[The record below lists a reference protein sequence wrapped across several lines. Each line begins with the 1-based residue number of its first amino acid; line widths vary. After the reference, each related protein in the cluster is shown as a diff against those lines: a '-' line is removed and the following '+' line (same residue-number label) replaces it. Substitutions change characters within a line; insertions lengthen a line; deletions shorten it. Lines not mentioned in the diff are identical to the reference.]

1 MKKLFLVLAVAALS
15 FSTAIAQD
23 AAAAPAADQATVENV
38 EAVAEE
44 APAAEAIDTEVQI
57 AG

>member
-23 AAAAPAADQATVENV
+23 ATAAPADEATVENV
-38 EAVAEE
+38 EATAEAAAEE
-44 APAAEAIDTEVQI
+44 AIDPEVQI
-57 AG
+57 AGD

>member
-23 AAAAPAADQATVENV
+23 AAAAPAEETTAVENV

-44 APAAEAIDTEVQI
+44 ATADAE
-57 AG
+57 